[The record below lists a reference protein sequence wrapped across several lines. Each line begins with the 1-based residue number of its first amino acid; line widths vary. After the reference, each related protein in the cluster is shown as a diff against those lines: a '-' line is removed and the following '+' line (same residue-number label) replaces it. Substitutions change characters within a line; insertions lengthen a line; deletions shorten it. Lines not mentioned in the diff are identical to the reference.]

1 VENSILQRYHWAVGV
16 AVLLLATMAPFKAE
30 AQEKSNW
37 SAVIEAAK
45 KRRKVVVYGTSSF
58 RQILDKAKPVF

>member
-1 VENSILQRYHWAVGV
+1 
-16 AVLLLATMAPFKAE
+16 MAPFKAE

-45 KRRKVVVYGTSSF
+45 KRRKVGVYGTSSF